1 MADVNRGK
9 RPLSPFMI
17 GPHYRPQITSVM
29 SIANR
34 ITGVFMTLGAVMI
47 VWWFAAAATGPE
59 SFARADGFLTHWF
72 IVIFIWLPLL
82 LSFWYHFV
90 NGMRHLM
97 WDTGYGMTLPDVYTS
112 GYITLAATALLSLFT
127 LVFALF

>member
-9 RPLSPFMI
+9 RPLSPFML
-17 GPHYRPQITSVM
+17 GPHYRLQITSVM

-34 ITGVFMTLGAVMI
+34 ITGVGLTLGAVMI
-47 VWWFAAAATGPE
+47 VWWFLAAAAGPE
-59 SFARADGFLTHWF
+59 SFARADGFLAHWLVVVLLW
-72 IVIFIWLPLL
+72 IPLL

-97 WDTGYGMTLPDVYTS
+97 WDTGYGMTVPEVYTS
-112 GYITLAATALLSLFT
+112 GYITLGAAALLALIT
-127 LVFALF
+127 LIAA